1 MHTFTDHEIGTLKY
15 GEVYGPAL
23 AAVTDLVA
31 GQMELLGDFVPASP
45 WVVLSKDLHN
55 EAHLDFGDKGL
66 CFALFVEQVRGRAK
80 HWAFVLPNL
89 GAGGTIIHLSSGVV
103 IGWDGRVV
111 RHCTAMDVA
120 GAGAGNVA
128 YGYFVG
134 ASK

>member
-1 MHTFTDHEIGTLKY
+1 M
-15 GEVYGPAL
+15 
-23 AAVTDLVA
+23 
-31 GQMELLGDFVPASP
+31 
-45 WVVLSKDLHN
+45 VLSKDLHN

-120 GAGAGNVA
+120 GAGEGNVA

-134 ASK
+134 ARK